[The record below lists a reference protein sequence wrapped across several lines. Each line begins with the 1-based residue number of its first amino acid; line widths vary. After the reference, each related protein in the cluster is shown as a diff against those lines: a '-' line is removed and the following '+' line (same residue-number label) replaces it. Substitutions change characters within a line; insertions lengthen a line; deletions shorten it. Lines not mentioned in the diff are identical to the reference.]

1 MGMKMAE
8 QPLMMKP
15 GISSSL
21 TDFEG
26 FSPLMALQTSAS
38 ETGAS
43 VILLLLIIIIVIVIS
58 SLLKDCLR
66 MVYVAPSKMQ
76 D

>member
-15 GISSSL
+15 GISSSP

-26 FSPLMALQTSAS
+26 FSLLMSLQTSAS
-38 ETGAS
+38 ETGATDRNS
-43 VILLLLIIIIVIVIS
+43 EHCERRGKSIEEQLL
-58 SLLKDCLR
+58 
-66 MVYVAPSKMQ
+66 
-76 D
+76 

>member
-8 QPLMMKP
+8 QPLMKKP
-15 GISSSL
+15 GISSSP

-26 FSPLMALQTSAS
+26 FSLLMALQTSAS

-43 VILLLLIIIIVIVIS
+43 DRNSENCESHGRSIEQQLL
-58 SLLKDCLR
+58 
-66 MVYVAPSKMQ
+66 
-76 D
+76 